1 MYCRGVRG
9 ATTADENTP
18 EAILR
23 ATRELLAL
31 MIRQNDIAVEDVAY
45 TMFSMTSDLDAE
57 FPALAARQL
66 GWYDTPLFC
75 VRELEI
81 VGSLKSCIR
90 ILIHLNT
97 NKSADEIFHVYVKD
111 AIRLRPDLQELPPVD
126 WDELDQWIR
135 SHTCENAPSS
145 VIRDGEK
152 G

>member
-1 MYCRGVRG
+1 
-9 ATTADENTP
+9 
-18 EAILR
+18 
-23 ATRELLAL
+23 
-31 MIRQNDIAVEDVAY
+31 
-45 TMFSMTSDLDAE
+45 MTSDLDAE

-81 VGSLKSCIR
+81 VGSLQSCIR
-90 ILIHLNT
+90 ILIHWNT
-97 NKSADEIFHVYVKD
+97 SKSADEIFHVYVKD